1 MISPG
6 TTSTDVTRYDMVFG
20 KMPALSSTLACGHP
34 RAYRSSAP
42 CLRNNGTLDTADAGP
57 PQRAKPGNIA
67 SSCPCTPRSEHHP
80 KTQILSW
87 YRKQKGS
94 RPLTPNIFR
103 MLERALAGML
113 RSVWNL
119 SALLTIL
126 GPSTTTETKHVSNK
140 LNTRKNLACLSAAR
154 PGLSVPQHTCL

>member
-6 TTSTDVTRYDMVFG
+6 TTATDVMRYDRVFG
-20 KMPALSSTLACGHP
+20 KLPALSSTLACGHP
-34 RAYRSSAP
+34 RAYRSSAQ
-42 CLRNNGTLDTADAGP
+42 CLPNNGTLDTADAGP

-87 YRKQKGS
+87 YREKGFTAFDPKS
-94 RPLTPNIFR
+94 FR

-113 RSVWNL
+113 RSVWKL

-126 GPSTTTETKHVSNK
+126 GPSTTTETKRVSNK